1 MSAFAILRL
10 RKRQLRAAGAMARHA
25 LREDQVSNADPDRA
39 GGNARLVGAGTAAEV
54 MERIRAV
61 MPAKRRKDAVEV
73 IELLV
78 SASPEAMRN
87 RDRQAQDAYF
97 KDALRWIAARFG
109 GGRNVHLAV
118 VHRDETTPHMQVLL
132 TPLVDGKLQG
142 NKLIGG
148 PGGLR
153 SMQSEFAAKV
163 GQPHGLV
170 RGIEVQPGERRPPY
184 QSIRRWY
191 AAIAAA
197 GSLQAIPALQP
208 VPKVPP
214 EPEAPKTYLG
224 GLVGS
229 GTRAEAQR
237 EYQAALQARKR
248 ALAARDAAVQ
258 ANNAR
263 RELVER
269 LATIGLA
276 VYGGEARQVGERLA
290 VAKATEQAAA
300 ASVARQR
307 ETWVTLD
314 AQRQIAER
322 ELAELER
329 DLAARRQVL
338 QLDQLEHY
346 RDQLAGETAE
356 LEQRLRER
364 RRDRKSVV

>member
-1 MSAFAILRL
+1 M
-10 RKRQLRAAGAMARHA
+10 
-25 LREDQVSNADPDRA
+25 
-39 GGNARLVGAGTAAEV
+39 
-54 MERIRAV
+54 
-61 MPAKRRKDAVEV
+61 
-73 IELLV
+73 
-78 SASPEAMRN
+78 
-87 RDRQAQDAYF
+87 
-97 KDALRWIAARFG
+97 
-109 GGRNVHLAV
+109 
-118 VHRDETTPHMQVLL
+118 
-132 TPLVDGKLQG
+132 
-142 NKLIGG
+142 
-148 PGGLR
+148 
-153 SMQSEFAAKV
+153 
-163 GQPHGLV
+163 
-170 RGIEVQPGERRPPY
+170 
-184 QSIRRWY
+184 
-191 AAIAAA
+191 
-197 GSLQAIPALQP
+197 
-208 VPKVPP
+208 PKVPP

-290 VAKATEQAAA
+290 VAKAT
-300 ASVARQR
+300 
-307 ETWVTLD
+307 WVTLD

-346 RDQLAGETAE
+346 RDQLAAETAE

-364 RRDRKSVV
+364 RRNL